1 MKYFLITIMLII
13 CSVAY
18 SQQKTATYY
27 HDKYQGRV
35 TKSGE
40 IFDQNKLTC
49 ASNEYPLGTILKVT
63 NTENYKSVIVKVND
77 TGNLYGRTVDLSRKA
92 FQLIA
97 NLERGIIKVTIQVIG
112 FEKIKR
118 Y

>member
-1 MKYFLITIMLII
+1 MKTINSITMKYFLITIMFII

-27 HDKYQGRV
+27 YDEFQGRV

-49 ASNEYPLGTILKVT
+49 ASNEHPLGTILKVT

-77 TGNLYGRTVDLSRKA
+77 TGNLYGRTLYLSKEA
-92 FQLIA
+92 FHLIA
-97 NLERGIIKVTIQVIG
+97 NLETGVLKVTT
-112 FEKIKR
+112 
-118 Y
+118 